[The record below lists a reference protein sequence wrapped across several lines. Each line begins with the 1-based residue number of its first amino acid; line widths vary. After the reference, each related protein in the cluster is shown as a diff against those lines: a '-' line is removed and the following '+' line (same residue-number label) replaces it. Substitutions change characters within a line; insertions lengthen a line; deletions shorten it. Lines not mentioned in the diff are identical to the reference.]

1 MSRYIRASVALASA
15 VAGAVLFA
23 APALAAP
30 PAGDPVSGDDRATAH
45 PGNVVGHKDCATL
58 YPGSHDVTGD
68 LTATADG
75 EGENGTYLDITAV
88 ADGVEVLGV
97 IVKGGDA
104 YNKYDV
110 AKLGD
115 LPWLDLHSPMNPS
128 GKPAAISHWFACG
141 IGESTTTTTTTT
153 TGTETTTTTT
163 TDGSSPAT
171 TTTTDGSSSSSGASV
186 TTTSADVSP
195 AGQDEDLA
203 STGVNA
209 GWMVA
214 LAAGLLL
221 AGGAVLT
228 LLRVR
233 ARG

>member
-30 PAGDPVSGDDRATAH
+30 PAKDLVSGDDRATAH
-45 PGNVVGHKDCATL
+45 DGNVVGHKDCATL
-58 YPGSHDVTGD
+58 YPGSHEVTGD
-68 LTATADG
+68 LTAETDG
-75 EGENGTYLDITAV
+75 TPGTYLDITAV

-110 AKLGD
+110 AKLEE
-115 LPWLDLHSPMNPS
+115 LPWLDLHSPVNAS
-128 GKPAAISHWFACG
+128 DKPAEISHWFACG

-163 TDGSSPAT
+163 TDDSSPA
-171 TTTTDGSSSSSGASV
+171 TTTTDGSSSSEVSGTSA

-203 STGVNA
+203 STGVDA

-228 LLRVR
+228 LVR
-233 ARG
+233 RRNA